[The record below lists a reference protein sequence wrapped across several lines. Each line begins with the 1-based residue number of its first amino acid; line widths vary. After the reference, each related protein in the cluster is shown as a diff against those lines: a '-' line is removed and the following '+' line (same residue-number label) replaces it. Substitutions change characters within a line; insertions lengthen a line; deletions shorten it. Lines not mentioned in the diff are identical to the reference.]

1 MANNPNA
8 PDAAALQVGNEGPAL
23 QLRWPGGSGQSY
35 RLQLASS
42 QDFAALLM
50 DERLGT
56 AAWTAASLAPGE
68 YFVRIQTR
76 DPSGLESEFST
87 PRLIHVRAAVQSSG
101 GLPVTSSDG
110 RPLARP

>member
-1 MANNPNA
+1 MS
-8 PDAAALQVGNEGPAL
+8 GEGPAL

-42 QDFAALLM
+42 DDFAALLV
-50 DERLGT
+50 DERLNT
-56 AAWTAASLAPGE
+56 PTWTAAGLAPGT

-76 DPSGLESEFST
+76 DPSGLESGFST
-87 PRLIHVRAAVQSSG
+87 PRLVNVRAAVQSGG